1 MGYPTE
7 DGSEHE
13 RLREV
18 PRAGIR
24 TAHIE
29 VFYLGK
35 STYVLCLWMVFLV
48 GRFWFILVNVLKNHG
63 GYFFMGKSC
72 ICDFY
77 ICLWC
82 IY

>member
-7 DGSEHE
+7 VGSEHE

-35 STYVLCLWMVFLV
+35 STYEHLFSVL
-48 GRFWFILVNVLKNHG
+48 G
-63 GYFFMGKSC
+63 GSYKKWG
-72 ICDFY
+72 
-77 ICLWC
+77 
-82 IY
+82 